1 MLMHPKMSL
10 GKLASASCTREE
22 YKGNHGV
29 VGFHFTSCKMDTIR
43 CVMSDV
49 VCKLNVTEFVLHVP
63 LKCAYVYDTLVL
75 PLILTW
81 YMNGPR
87 NVATW
92 ERGETHSKSGRA
104 VFTYATLPPGKLN
117 AAIAIFTCHA
127 FEIHGVRVTGHV
139 SWSSRDVSM
148 VWWVQSSKSHHKVLN
163 QNLRGRTD
171 RFWVHSF
178 ISDSSSTN
186 HWADTLLMTK
196 TIEPCLPRWTLKAQC
211 KSNSTIL

>member
-1 MLMHPKMSL
+1 MRDEPRSMQAQRHWIRSPCTAQMRVRIWYIGSATDTHMVHEWAEKL
-10 GKLASASCTREE
+10 GNLRAGRDTFQKWASC
-22 YKGNHGV
+22 
-29 VGFHFTSCKMDTIR
+29 
-43 CVMSDV
+43 
-49 VCKLNVTEFVLHVP
+49 
-63 LKCAYVYDTLVL
+63 VYPCHT
-75 PLILTW
+75 
-81 YMNGPR
+81 
-87 NVATW
+87 A
-92 ERGETHSKSGRA
+92 SGQ
-104 VFTYATLPPGKLN
+104 VEC

-163 QNLRGRTD
+163 QNWRGRTD